1 MRCTILASGSKGNC
15 TYLEGEDSSI
25 LIDAGLPAKEILS
38 RITLS
43 GGDPER
49 IRGIFVTHE
58 HGDHIRGLDVTARKL
73 GVPIFGTEGT
83 LREFLDSRRT
93 SKKPVTVT
101 RADCGERVALD
112 GFTVEPFATSH
123 DACEP
128 CGFRIREGDTSL
140 GFCTDTGII
149 TPGMQEILKG
159 CDSLVLES
167 NHCPDMLK
175 NGPYPP
181 SLKRRI
187 QSRVGHLSN
196 DAARTFLHELD
207 GDLSTLILAHLSEVN
222 NTPEKAQASGME
234 GLGLYYSDVTL
245 FVASMLTREPC
256 WSRTFDL

>member
-25 LIDAGLPAKEILS
+25 LIDAGLPTKEILS
-38 RITLS
+38 RLALA
-43 GGDPER
+43 GGDAGK

-58 HGDHIRGLDVTARKL
+58 HGDHIRGLDVLARRL
-73 GVPIFGTEGT
+73 DIPIYGTEGT
-83 LREFLDSRRT
+83 LREFIDARKTSR
-93 SKKPVTVT
+93 KPVRVI
-101 RADCGERVALD
+101 RADCGETVELD
-112 GFTVEPFATSH
+112 GFMVEPFATSH

-128 CGFRIREGDTSL
+128 CGFRVREGDTSL

-149 TPGMQEILKG
+149 TSGMQEILKD

-167 NHCPDMLK
+167 NHCPDMLR

-196 DAARTFLHELD
+196 DAARTFLHELN
-207 GDLSTLILAHLSEVN
+207 GDLRTLILAHLSEVN
-222 NTPEKAQASGME
+222 NTPEKAHASGRD

-245 FVASMLTREPC
+245 FVASMQTASPC
-256 WSRTFDL
+256 WSRTFEL